1 MAHVKQSIIEV
12 KTDTNCLAHTLIIA
26 IARLTKDLNYE
37 SYRKGY
43 KLRPGVEQLLQK
55 TGMDLQNGGGVNEIQ
70 KFQDHFTEYK
80 IVVYGGLNCED
91 ILFVRQ
97 VVSEKRV
104 NLLYDEAT
112 RHFHVIANVTGAMS
126 KQFICEGCSK
136 VCRSGVTH
144 K

>member
-1 MAHVKQSIIEV
+1 
-12 KTDTNCLAHTLIIA
+12 
-26 IARLTKDLNYE
+26 
-37 SYRKGY
+37 
-43 KLRPGVEQLLQK
+43 
-55 TGMDLQNGGGVNEIQ
+55 MDLQNGGGVNEIQ

-126 KQFICEGCSK
+126 KQFLCEGCSK